1 LGCFVFHQTALVSAF
16 VFRSLYKAENGAE
29 LARETFLQHKSF
41 YHPIAATMIAKDL
54 GLAK

>member
-1 LGCFVFHQTALVSAF
+1 MMNFHVPLFTHFHRALYLA
-16 VFRSLYKAENGAE
+16 KNGAE
-29 LARETFLQHKSF
+29 LARATFKKHRAF